1 MKLKT
6 ILLAAIAASGLG
18 HTASAQT
25 TVIDITGA
33 TAFRAAA
40 VEAILDSFTSVDY
53 GYTGTAFTAANAHI
67 FKGAVTG
74 ITGTTIVRTA
84 WNGSTE
90 GARTVANDL
99 TLNAYLPTTA
109 TVSPGGTPSLTGN
122 IVAGTPEIYFTDCDF
137 TNTVY
142 DSLGLGNQIGTA
154 TEIGSIVFTMLK
166 NEMAAANPK
175 FASYENFTN
184 VSEQQFRAL
193 YSPNNAGR
201 TLLSQFTGNPADDDT
216 RVYATGRNDYSG
228 TRTIYLLETG
238 YGASNL
244 VSQWKITSSSNN
256 VTSIQLWPLNDNTPN
271 NDNRSLQWVLGDP
284 LIGQDPA
291 NEVPGNG
298 GYFSGSVLRGL
309 MDDTSNNVTVL
320 DDTGGLIA
328 SNQNLILITSI
339 SIGDAADAILNGAKA
354 LNYNGYGITP
364 GVLSGPDKQ
373 KIQNGQYT
381 LWSFQQL
388 VHSDDADANEIN
400 IYNKIITN
408 IPANI
413 GTLGLTMT
421 EMAGVTR
428 DNDGAVV
435 FVVLPE

>member
-1 MKLKT
+1 MKLKS
-6 ILLAAIAASGLG
+6 ILLAAIAAAGLG
-18 HTASAQT
+18 QVASAQT

-33 TAFRAAA
+33 TAFRGAA

-53 GYTGTAFTAANAHI
+53 GYTGAVFTAANAHI
-67 FKGAVTG
+67 YKGTVQG
-74 ITGTTIVRTA
+74 IAGTTIVRTA

-90 GARTVANDL
+90 GARTVAYDL

-109 TVSPGGTPSLTGN
+109 TVSATGTANLTGN
-122 IVAGTPEIYFTDCDF
+122 NQPGSPEIYFTDCDF
-137 TNTVY
+137 TSTVY
-142 DSLGLGNQIGTA
+142 DSLGKADQIGTA

-166 NEMAAANPK
+166 NEMALGNPK
-175 FASYENFTN
+175 IASYNAFTN

-193 YSPNNAGR
+193 WSPNNAGR
-201 TLLSQFTGNPADDDT
+201 TLLSHFTGDPADDDT

-244 VSQWKITSSSNN
+244 VSQWKINSTSNN
-256 VTSIQLWPLNDNTPN
+256 VTSIQLWPVNDNTPG

-284 LIGQDPA
+284 LIGQDPN
-291 NEVPGNG
+291 NEVAGNG

-309 MDDTSNNVTVL
+309 MDDTSNNVQVL
-320 DDTGGLIA
+320 DEVGGIIA
-328 SNQNLILITSI
+328 NNQNLILVTSI
-339 SIGDAADAILNGAKA
+339 SIGDAAQAIVDGAKA
-354 LNYNGYGITP
+354 LNYNGYGVTP
-364 GVLSGPDKQ
+364 GTLSTADKE

-400 IYNKIITN
+400 VYGKIIAN
-408 IPANI
+408 IPGNI
-413 GTLGLTMT
+413 GALGLTMT
-421 EMAGVTR
+421 EMAGVSR

-435 FVVLPE
+435 FVVLP

>member
-6 ILLAAIAASGLG
+6 ILLAAFAATGLG
-18 HTASAQT
+18 YSASAQT

-40 VEAILDSFTSVDY
+40 SEAILDSFTSVEY
-53 GYTGTAFTAANAHI
+53 GYTGATFSAANAQI
-67 FKGAVTG
+67 FKGTVQG

-90 GARTVANDL
+90 GARTVAYDL
-99 TLNAYLPTTA
+99 TLNTYLPTTA
-109 TVSPGGTPSLTGN
+109 TVSSTGTANLTGN
-122 IVAGTPEIYFTDCDF
+122 TAPGTPEIYFSDCDF

-142 DSLGLGNQIGTA
+142 DSLGKGNQIGTA
-154 TEIGSIVFTMLK
+154 TEVGSIVFTMLK

-175 FASYENFTN
+175 FASYQQFTN
-184 VSEQQFRAL
+184 ISEQQFRAL
-193 YSPNNAGR
+193 WNPTNAGR

-244 VSQWKITSSSNN
+244 VSQWKLTSSSDNI
-256 VTSIQLWPLNDNTPN
+256 TSIQLWPLNDNTPG

-320 DDTGGLIA
+320 DSEGGVIA
-328 SNQNLILITSI
+328 SNQNVILVTPI
-339 SIGDAADAILNGAKA
+339 SIADAATAITGGARA

-364 GVLSGPDKQ
+364 GTLSETDKQ

-381 LWSFQQL
+381 LWSFQQI

-413 GTLGLTMT
+413 GNSGLTMT